1 MNPESTSYNSC
12 RLNKILLCWDLEWL
26 RLQISCLCVSIC
38 EGLIKHIRIFFVPK
52 KYGKMMQADEIK
64 EKANSEIYEG
74 QEGIPAG
81 GSEINSCTPH
91 TSGR

>member
-1 MNPESTSYNSC
+1 
-12 RLNKILLCWDLEWL
+12 
-26 RLQISCLCVSIC
+26 
-38 EGLIKHIRIFFVPK
+38 
-52 KYGKMMQADEIK
+52 MMQADEIK